1 MIIEKC
7 SIVQIIPANGWK
19 AVWKA
24 VDSDDQDEYTAPL
37 ICWAL
42 VEAPDG
48 ERFVTGVDSEPGS
61 TTGFVASDDNFRG
74 YISPGGERQQ
84 GRALHLE

>member
-19 AVWKA
+19 AVWED
-24 VDSDDQDEYTAPL
+24 VDSDEREEFARAL
-37 ICWAL
+37 ACWAL

-48 ERFVTGVDSEPGS
+48 KRFITGLDAEPGS
-61 TTGFVASDDNFRG
+61 GGGFVASDDNFRG
-74 YISPGGERQQ
+74 YISPEGDR
-84 GRALHLE
+84 